1 MAKRI
6 LFFVSGKITEQHKE
20 AADNKNGLIIRSAD
34 AYRPG
39 DFIESCDGVC
49 GDVPEAYKKFP
60 SVDAP
65 KIAVAEMEKAQV
77 EGTKPAK
84 RG

>member
-20 AADNKNGLIIRSAD
+20 AADKNGLIIRSAD

-77 EGTKPAK
+77 EETKPAK